1 MKHVSILVPNGHY
14 SLVNIEGTYQIFSWV
29 NNFLQATNRQPLFNL
44 HLVGASRSMTQTNGL
59 FTINP
64 NLLINEVSQTDLI
77 IIPAIHGDVQHN
89 LRMNAQLVP
98 WIVNHYHRGAEVVSL
113 CIGSFFLAATGLLN
127 GRPCSTHWQFAQEFK
142 RQFPEVILKDHKIVT
157 EADGIYTSGGAYSFT
172 NLLMYL
178 IEKYGDRELAVMAS
192 KAFMIDIERSSQS
205 PFTVFMGQ
213 KAHQD
218 EVVLEAQEFIEQNFS
233 DKITVEK
240 LSQQVRVGRRT
251 LERRFKRATSNTIAE
266 YMQRV
271 KMEAAK
277 KELESGVKTVS
288 EVMYDVGYVDVK
300 AFRDVFKKVAGLSP
314 VEYRNKYSSKILK
327 MKKEKEKLAV

>member
-1 MKHVSILVPNGHY
+1 MKHVSILIPNGHY
-14 SLVNIEGTYQIFSWV
+14 SLVNIEGTHQIFSWV
-29 NNFLQATNRQPLFNL
+29 NEFLQSTNREPLFNL
-44 HLVGASRSMTQTNGL
+44 HLVGVSRSMTQTNGL

-64 NLLINEVSQTDLI
+64 DLLIDEVTKTDLI
-77 IIPAIHGDVQHN
+77 IIPAIHGDLRQN
-89 LRMNAQLVP
+89 LRMNAFLAP

-127 GRPCSTHWQFAQEFK
+127 GKPCSTHWQFAHEFRK
-142 RQFPEVILKDHKIVT
+142 QFPKVILKDHKIVT

-178 IEKYGDRELAVMAS
+178 IEKYTDRELAVMAS
-192 KAFMIDIERSSQS
+192 KAFMIDIERYSQS
-205 PFTVFMGQ
+205 PFMMFMGQ

-218 EVVLEAQEFIEQNFS
+218 EVVLKAQEFIEQNFS
-233 DKITVEK
+233 DKITIDK
-240 LSQQVRVGRRT
+240 LSQQVNVGRRT

-277 KELESGVKTVS
+277 KELEAGVKTVS

-300 AFRDVFKKVAGLSP
+300 AFRDVFKKVAGISP
-314 VEYRNKYSSKILK
+314 IEYRNKYSSKSEK
-327 MKKEKEKLAV
+327 VKHVKERLAV

>member
-1 MKHVSILVPNGHY
+1 MKHVSILIPNGHY
-14 SLVNIEGTYQIFSWV
+14 SLVNIEGTHHIFSWV
-29 NNFLQATNRQPLFNL
+29 NEFLQSTNREPLFNL
-44 HLVGASRSMTQTNGL
+44 HLVGVSRSMTQTNGL

-64 NLLINEVSQTDLI
+64 DLLIDEVIKTDLI
-77 IIPAIHGDVQHN
+77 IIPAIHGDVQQN
-89 LRMNAQLVP
+89 LRMNARLVP
-98 WIVNHYHRGAEVVSL
+98 WILSHYHKGAEVVSL

-127 GRPCSTHWQFAQEFK
+127 GKPCSTHWQFANEFRK
-142 RQFPEVILKDHKIVT
+142 QFPEVILKDHKIMT

-178 IEKYGDRELAVMAS
+178 IEKFAGRELAVMAS

-205 PFTVFMGQ
+205 PFIVFMGQ

-218 EVVLEAQEFIEQNFS
+218 EVVLKAQEFIEQNFS
-233 DKITVEK
+233 DKITIEELALQ
-240 LSQQVRVGRRT
+240 LSVGRRT

-266 YMQRV
+266 YVQRV

-277 KELESGVKTVS
+277 KELESGAKTVS

-300 AFRDVFKKVAGLSP
+300 AFRDVFKKVAGISP
-314 VEYRNKYSSKILK
+314 VDYRNKYSLK
-327 MKKEKEKLAV
+327 SVKEKEKLVV